1 LEDNLKNVSTDII
14 MTIKN
19 TIHQSFYSSLL
30 QNIASQQSVQKDL
43 QLSAA
48 NETKS
53 TAGDK
58 HETALAMLQMEQ
70 VQVGKKMDVLQQH
83 LLELNQIEIEKK
95 PILVVHGSLIKTSNC
110 IFYISA
116 ALGKINLDGM
126 DVFAIS
132 IRSPLGI
139 LFLGKKVHD
148 TVVFNNT
155 SYSILELL

>member
-1 LEDNLKNVSTDII
+1 
-14 MTIKN
+14 MTIKS
-19 TIHQSFYSSLL
+19 TIHQIFCETVL
-30 QNIASQQSVQKDL
+30 QKIASQQAVQKDL

-70 VQVGKKMDVLQQH
+70 AQVGKKMDVLQQH
-83 LLELNQIEIEKK
+83 LLELNQIDVEKK
-95 PILVVHGSLIKTSNC
+95 SIIVTHGSLVKTSTC
-110 IFYISA
+110 YFYISA
-116 ALGKINLDGM
+116 ALGKINVVGM

-139 LFLGKKVHD
+139 LFMGKREQE
-148 TVVFNNT
+148 TIVFNGT
-155 SYSILELL
+155 SYTILELL

>member
-19 TIHQSFYSSLL
+19 TIHQTFYSRLL
-30 QNIASQQSVQKDL
+30 QNIASQLSVQKDL
-43 QLSAA
+43 QVSAA

-70 VQVGKKMDVLQQH
+70 AQVGKKMDVLQQY
-83 LLELNQIEIEKK
+83 LLELNQIDVEKK
-95 PILVVHGSLIKTSNC
+95 SSIVIHGSLIKTSGC
-110 IFYISA
+110 YFYISA
-116 ALGKINLDGM
+116 ALGKIHVAGM

-132 IRSPLGI
+132 IRSPLGM
-139 LFLGKKVHD
+139 LFLGKKAKD
-148 TVVFNNT
+148 TIVFNET
-155 SYSILELL
+155 TYSITELL